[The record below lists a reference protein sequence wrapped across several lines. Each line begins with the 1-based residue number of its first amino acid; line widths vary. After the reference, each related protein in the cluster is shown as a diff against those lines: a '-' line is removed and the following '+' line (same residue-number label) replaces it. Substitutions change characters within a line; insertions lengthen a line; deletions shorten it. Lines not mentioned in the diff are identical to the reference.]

1 MGKEAQPRGKC
12 IAEAGH
18 LRIYQKN
25 KQELKDVDGKKTL
38 QTTGTDISIYNGK
51 KIVEGETGFKTKIK
65 AVERAKE
72 LLKAHLDKPKHK
84 VVEK

>member
-12 IAEAGH
+12 IAEVGH

-38 QTTGTDISIYNGK
+38 QTTGTDISIYNRK
-51 KIVEGETGFKTKIK
+51 QIVPGETGFKTKMK
-65 AVERAKE
+65 AVERATG
-72 LLKAHLDKPKHK
+72 LLKEHLDKHKH
-84 VVEK
+84 

>member
-38 QTTGTDISIYNGK
+38 QTTGTEISIYNGK
-51 KIVEGETGFKTKIK
+51 KMVEGETGFKTKIR
-65 AVERAKE
+65 AVERATE
-72 LLKAHLDKPKHK
+72 LLKEHLDKSKHK